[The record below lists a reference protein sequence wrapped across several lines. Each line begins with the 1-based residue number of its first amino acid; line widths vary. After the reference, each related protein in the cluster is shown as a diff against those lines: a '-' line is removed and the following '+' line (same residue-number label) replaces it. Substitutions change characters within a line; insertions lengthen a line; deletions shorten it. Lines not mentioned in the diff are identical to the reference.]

1 MEGWSIHCLFLPLS
15 NSNFYQHALHS
26 CGVKDVQCL
35 ILKSEKNPSGFDSFV
50 AEGSSKLPEP
60 YFLLFIHE
68 IVFMLKHLC
77 NAVFKERLQIRNLNN
92 CGLLYE
98 KSSSR
103 CVKLSFLGG
112 TDRGVE
118 WDFQPVILLHL
129 VCNLAGLWSD
139 CIERVR
145 LCVLG
150 RSLFPS
156 QCILP
161 AVKLHHPR
169 SRSHRSMT
177 RNSVVGLV
185 MQWPRHTYIRAG
197 FHCVWISRGETLQPE
212 GLWNEQRKSDRARL
226 RLVCIVSRSADVC
239 LSVLQRTRYH
249 TASPP

>member
-1 MEGWSIHCLFLPLS
+1 
-15 NSNFYQHALHS
+15 
-26 CGVKDVQCL
+26 
-35 ILKSEKNPSGFDSFV
+35 
-50 AEGSSKLPEP
+50 
-60 YFLLFIHE
+60 
-68 IVFMLKHLC
+68 MLKHLC
-77 NAVFKERLQIRNLNN
+77 NDVFNKKLQIRILNN
-92 CGLLYE
+92 WSLLYE

-118 WDFQPVILLHL
+118 WDFHPVILLHL

-161 AVKLHHPR
+161 AVKLHRPR

-197 FHCVWISRGETLQPE
+197 FHCVWISWGENLTTWRFVEWAVKIWQSQAETCLYHVQECWRVFVCRFYRGPDTARLPHHRHGAPAE
-212 GLWNEQRKSDRARL
+212 GCGKNAHGYNAVCSQRKPRSRDL
-226 RLVCIVSRSADVC
+226 LV
-239 LSVLQRTRYH
+239 QRFPACGY
-249 TASPP
+249 